1 MYHGTIGPDSKSGK
15 EAAHKV
21 TRAAKRS
28 KISHSQSVTTIQRK
42 WKEARADE
50 RGPAQ
55 NRTHLQRGKGPAPL
69 AARGI
74 LRAMCRKWRCFWA
87 GPRETEIGYRGSV
100 TALTAGEQT

>member
-1 MYHGTIGPDSKSGK
+1 MGKKQLIRSLVHQKDLKS
-15 EAAHKV
+15 V
-21 TRAAKRS
+21 
-28 KISHSQSVTTIQRK
+28 SQSVTTIQRQ

-55 NRTHLQRGKGPAPL
+55 NRTHLQREKGPAPL

-74 LRAMCRKWRCFWA
+74 FRAMCRKWRCFWA
-87 GPRETEIGYRGSV
+87 GPRETETGYKGSV